1 MQVSEIARRFV
12 AVASIAMG
20 LFLFVFGNAWA
31 PRVLDWL
38 PASDLGAWLELIV
51 PFLPM
56 VFIVIGAAI
65 LSSK

>member
-1 MQVSEIARRFV
+1 MTLRNFARRLV
-12 AVASIAMG
+12 AAASIAMG
-20 LFLFVFGNAWA
+20 LYLFAFGNVWA
-31 PRVLDWL
+31 PLVLDWL
-38 PASDLGAWLELIV
+38 PAAEIGGWLELIV